1 MREELLPVRARV
13 RVSTASRGEALLGRK
28 PSVNLDT
35 EPGEG
40 RGARADP
47 VCGKFLFSL
56 GPCFLLCK
64 QMIGL
69 H

>member
-1 MREELLPVRARV
+1 MREELPVRARV
-13 RVSTASRGEALLGRK
+13 RVSTASRGEALLGTES
-28 PSVNLDT
+28 SVNLDT
-35 EPGEG
+35 ELGEG

-47 VCGKFLFSL
+47 VCGKFSFSL

-64 QMIGL
+64 RIGL